1 MAGKGFTEIFR
12 RLLRNP
18 TSLIGLVLLA
28 AFVIVAILA
37 PVLAPVPERSRNP
50 YMIPRD
56 GFSSTPQPPS
66 PEHRFGTTEGQYD
79 IFYGVV
85 WGTRTAFRI
94 GVVIT
99 IFTTII
105 GLSVGTIS
113 GFFAGWVDEIMM
125 RLTEIFQAFPF
136 LLAAITMTSVLQ
148 TIYGRGEA
156 GPLMFMAQ
164 ILALLT
170 FGQNPGDPVDPIQL
184 QILTGMIAI
193 IFFGWMTYARVI
205 RGNILSLREQD
216 YVMAARALG
225 VGNIRIMVRHLLPNA
240 VFPVL
245 VIASMNIGSYV
256 LTFAALSFL
265 GLGAQRGYAD
275 WGQMINFARNWIPSL
290 ADHWYIV
297 MYPGMAIVLFVLAW
311 NLVGDALRDILDPR
325 MTGSR
330 AA

>member
-1 MAGKGFTEIFR
+1 MKRILR
-12 RLLRNP
+12 RLLTNP
-18 TSLIGLVLLA
+18 TSLLGILLLLGFVLVALFA
-28 AFVIVAILA
+28 EVI
-37 PVLAPVPERSRNP
+37 APVPENARDP

-56 GFSSTPQPPS
+56 GFKTQPQPPS
-66 PEHRFGTTEGQYD
+66 DEHRFGTTEGQYD

-94 GVVIT
+94 GVVISL
-99 IFTTII
+99 FTTII
-105 GLSVGTIS
+105 GLVIGTIS
-113 GFFAGWVDEIMM
+113 GFFLGWVDEILM
-125 RLTEIFQAFPF
+125 RFTEIFQAFPF
-136 LLAAITMTSVLQ
+136 LLAAITLTSVLQ

-156 GPLMFMAQ
+156 GPLMFVAKV
-164 ILALLT
+164 LALFT
-170 FGQNPGDPVDPIQL
+170 FGQNPSTSVNPIQL
-184 QILTGMIAI
+184 QILTGMLAI

-205 RGNILSLREQD
+205 RGNILSLRELD
-216 YVMAARALG
+216 YVQAARTIGA
-225 VGNIRIMVRHLLPNA
+225 GNTRIMLRHLLPNA

-297 MYPGMAIVLFVLAW
+297 VYPGVAIVLFVLAW
-311 NLVGDALRDILDPR
+311 NLVGDVLRDILDPR
-325 MTGSR
+325 LTGSR
-330 AA
+330 A